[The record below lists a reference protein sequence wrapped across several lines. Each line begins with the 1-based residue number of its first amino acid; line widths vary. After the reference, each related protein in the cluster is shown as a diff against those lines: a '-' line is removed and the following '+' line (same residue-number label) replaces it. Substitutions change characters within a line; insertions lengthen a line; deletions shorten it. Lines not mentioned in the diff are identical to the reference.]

1 MNEAVTIEAWISVF
15 DNDAL
20 VPEFWANEALM
31 VLESNMVASRLVDR
45 QYEPTIAEYGDTV
58 NAHRPGSFVAK
69 RKTDDDNVT
78 TQAANSTKVPVV
90 LDQWLHVSFIIKDGE
105 LSKGFVNLLD
115 YHLRPALIAHAEG
128 LDQVVLSQGY
138 RFLGNSVGKLE
149 VDPGKGTVI
158 AAREK
163 MTNNKCPLSNR
174 IMFISP
180 DTEGSLLDIGEFTK
194 ANEAGDDGEAIR
206 EANLGRKLGFNFF
219 TGQNT
224 MSVAPGSTTVTGAID
239 NGAGYALGSTV
250 LTVDG
255 LAAAI
260 ANGSWCTIGGDM
272 TPQQITA
279 TVGAGTPTQL
289 TVTPGLA
296 TPVADD
302 AVITVYTAGAI
313 DEAANYAAG
322 WVKPITV
329 DGFTV
334 APKVGQLVS
343 FGTDSDRYGSVFESS
358 TTEINVDR
366 ALKLQALNDKVVGL
380 GPAGNYNFA
389 MHPNAVSL
397 VSRPL
402 AQPVEGAGARS
413 AVVEYGGVAL
423 RVVITYDG
431 EAQGHRVTVDHLAG
445 IEVMDQNLGCVM
457 LG

>member
-1 MNEAVTIEAWISVF
+1 
-15 DNDAL
+15 
-20 VPEFWANEALM
+20 
-31 VLESNMVASRLVDR
+31 
-45 QYEPTIAEYGDTV
+45 
-58 NAHRPGSFVAK
+58 
-69 RKTDDDNVT
+69 
-78 TQAANSTKVPVV
+78 
-90 LDQWLHVSFIIKDGE
+90 
-105 LSKGFVNLLD
+105 
-115 YHLRPALIAHAEG
+115 
-128 LDQVVLSQGY
+128 
-138 RFLGNSVGKLE
+138 
-149 VDPGKGTVI
+149 
-158 AAREK
+158 
-163 MTNNKCPLSNR
+163 
-174 IMFISP
+174 
-180 DTEGSLLDIGEFTK
+180 
-194 ANEAGDDGEAIR
+194 
-206 EANLGRKLGFNFF
+206 
-219 TGQNT
+219 